1 MSSKPTNNTPNN
13 SEKTNNESSDHIS
26 EIQERLN
33 KRQNLLDAQI
43 NPYDYA
49 YETQDTCKVVLET
62 FQHLKEQEKAD
73 SCVSLRGRIVA
84 KRGHGKASF
93 GNIQDHTGQI
103 QTYIS
108 INTIDESLYAQ
119 WLSLD
124 VGDIVGITGIPFVT
138 KRGQLS
144 IDIQSYKLLSKSLR
158 PLPEKYHGLQDKE
171 LRYRQRYVDLIA
183 NPEVKDV
190 FVLRAKATKAI
201 RDWLGDRGFYECE
214 TPVLHSIYGG
224 AAARPFKTHHN
235 QLDQPLYLRIALELH
250 LKRLIVGGFDRV
262 FEIGR
267 VFRNEG
273 VSWKHN
279 PEYSLLELYQA
290 YADYQDMMCLTETL
304 LNDLVRTFT
313 GNEKLCYQDKELSF
327 SLPFKRITMA
337 EVLQTYA
344 NVDMNGGI
352 EHLTAKAQ
360 EHGLKLRGN
369 ESKGELIALIYDKCC
384 EHRLVEPT
392 FVYDYPWETSPLAK
406 RHRNKPDLV
415 ERFELII
422 NGMEIANA
430 FTELNDPIE
439 QKQRFEDQLKA
450 KDKGYEDA
458 HEMDEDFI
466 EALSYGMPPTGGLG
480 IGIDRVM
487 MLLTNMPS
495 IRDVLLFPHLK
506 SK

>member
-1 MSSKPTNNTPNN
+1 MSSSTPANPSN
-13 SEKTNNESSDHIS
+13 KHEKQNQDATDHVS
-26 EIQERLN
+26 EIEERLK
-33 KRQNLLDAQI
+33 KRQNLLSSGI
-43 NPYDYA
+43 NPYDYV
-49 YETQDTCKVVLET
+49 YESQHTCKEVSET
-62 FQHLKEQEKAD
+62 FNHLKEQERAD
-73 SCVSLRGRIVA
+73 NSVSLRGRIVA

-108 INTIDESLYAQ
+108 INTLEESLYQQ
-119 WLSLD
+119 WLNLD

-144 IDIQSYKLLSKSLR
+144 LDIQSYKLLTKSLR

-201 RDWLGDRGFYECE
+201 RDWLSEQGFYECE

-250 LKRLIVGGFDRV
+250 LKRLIVGGFDKV

-279 PEYSLLELYQA
+279 PEYTLLELYQA
-290 YADYQDMMCLTETL
+290 YADYQDMMHLTETL
-304 LNDLVRTFT
+304 LNHLV
-313 GNEKLCYQDKELSF
+313 LSF
-327 SLPFKRITMA
+327 CGDENIIYQEKSLSFALPFKRITMA

-344 NVDMNGGI
+344 DVDMNGGL
-352 EHLTAKAQ
+352 EHLKTKAQ
-360 EHGLKLRGN
+360 DHGLKLRGN

-384 EHRLVEPT
+384 EHRLIEPT

-406 RHRNKPDLV
+406 RHRDNPDLV

-430 FTELNDPIE
+430 FTELNDPVE

-450 KDKGYEDA
+450 KDEGYEDA

-487 MLLTNMPS
+487 MLLSNMPS